1 VDNPVRL
8 PSLALFG
15 LVAFALAACGGGAG
29 DEAEIK
35 AMVEASA
42 TSRNPMDCRRHGTM
56 NMLERSFKVQ
66 GRAAVRAC
74 EESKLEARDLPTAV
88 EVTRIE
94 IDGANATAR
103 VDSVDG
109 PYDEQE
115 AVIALVKENGS
126 WKEDEVLE
134 FAVFDR
140 EAFVLEFG
148 RDVMEEAHTPAQAQA
163 SACMIG
169 QLEGLDDAALEALL
183 LDPSPQ
189 PILDLA
195 RPCEPR
201 STSV

>member
-1 VDNPVRL
+1 VRR
-8 PSLALFG
+8 PSLALLG
-15 LVAFALAACGGGAG
+15 LVAFGLAACGGGAG

-35 AMVEASA
+35 AVVEVSA
-42 TSRNPMDCRRHGTM
+42 TSRNPADCRRYGTM
-56 NMLERSFKVQ
+56 NMLERSFKAQ
-66 GRAAVRAC
+66 GQAAVRAC

-94 IDGANATAR
+94 IDGAAATAQ
-103 VDSVDG
+103 VGSVDG

-115 AVIALVKENGS
+115 VVIGLVEENGS
-126 WKEDEVLE
+126 WKEDEALE

-140 EAFVLEFG
+140 EAFLLEFG
-148 RDVMEEAHTPAQAQA
+148 REVMKRADTPAQARA
-163 SACMIG
+163 SACMVG

-201 STSV
+201 STSL